1 MKRFKLFNLILSI
14 IVLSLSSTLIFAG
27 NVSGSMGN
35 DTTWTVSDNPTFVTG
50 AFIIPAGKT
59 LTIEPGVTVK
69 FNSGASLVVAGKI
82 VASGTYL
89 NSITFTSNSGSP
101 SPGDWNGIEFQSTTN
116 VGSTFN
122 YCIVLY
128 GGGGTN
134 ASNIYYKTGAF
145 SISLNHITSKY
156 SLNHG
161 VNVRASAPSIFK
173 STFSENI
180 GYGVLSEFGSFQLDS
195 SVVSNN
201 GNGIKVATNSA
212 PSILNSDINT
222 NSVGIA
228 IDNSAVPVIK
238 FNNISSNSIG
248 IQFSSLGAQQPVITS
263 NNLSGNTSFALKNTG
278 AQILN
283 AERNFWGSSSGPY
296 NSNLNPTGKGD
307 NVSNNVD
314 FQPWNNLSWPSSP
327 TNLPVVAV
335 SSIPAGT
342 TTWTADKV
350 YSVSGAQLNIGA
362 GKTLIIKPGTI
373 VKLTTGSYLYPNN
386 SGSLIANGTK
396 DSLIIF
402 TSIKDDSYGGD
413 SNNDGT
419 STGPNPGDWN
429 DINFYN
435 NGSNSS
441 LKNAIVKFA
450 GNANYSIRSETS
462 SPSLKNLFV
471 TNSKNDGFDI
481 YNSTVTADSVVVT
494 GNNRY
499 GINLSYNSTF
509 SLTNSTVSGNG
520 SHGLIVNNSGT
531 QRLALIDNSTISFNG
546 SIGIYGAN
554 GSGTQT
560 ISNNT
565 IEGNASWGIFSY
577 NPNGTNIIQ
586 NNTIKNNVESA
597 IGTSKANILNNILT
611 GNKYPIT
618 LNGSIDNT
626 YSGNTI
632 TGNTYNNTIGIYA
645 NSSYPI
651 RGHLTTNFPDQ
662 IPSKVY
668 TVITDIRL
676 NAADTLQIDPG
687 VILKFYKFTFE
698 DYGKLIAAGNEEN
711 PIVFTSYRDSQYGG
725 KTNLPTDNSLPAPAD
740 WERLYINGNSTNNGE
755 FTKLKN
761 VVFKYGTNGTVYLE
775 NTDLQKPIENVTV
788 KKSGSYGFY
797 LYYSSATLNSVTAD
811 SNGSHGIRLYG
822 DGNTEA
828 SITNS
833 IFTNNDYGMIAENT
847 SSFRLVS
854 NCIIEHNRN
863 NGLYVV
869 GGLIPQT
876 YYGNSFS
883 FNSGHGL
890 LTYSPSI
897 TASDLQFIGNTFE
910 GNLYEGVYSTRAKFI
925 DNTIKNNRYPI
936 AVWGRSGNI
945 FTDNNGVDGNVIT
958 GNTYNKTIALYA
970 DGSHPLSDTLTSKFP
985 VQIPSKVYT
994 AVSDLRVN
1002 NGTTFVI
1009 EPGTI
1014 IKFTDATE
1022 FDVYGKLVAKGTKQN
1037 PIVFTSY
1044 RDSFHGGKTNLVSDN
1059 NLPAPG
1065 NWRFLWFGSTAGQ
1078 SILENSLIKFG
1089 GSGSYSLGFESVNFL
1104 NPIKHVT
1111 VKKSSG
1117 NGIYF
1122 YYSKATIDSSLIDSC
1137 SNLGVRL
1144 YSGAYESEVNVKNSK
1159 ITNNGN
1165 IGLYAENISSFR
1177 EVSGNEIA
1185 FNKGSGIGVTNS
1197 NIPQSY
1203 VNNFIHHN
1211 QDHGLYSFTKND
1223 AIDTLILIAG
1233 NKIRDNGLTGILT
1246 SRALIIDDSIS
1257 GNRYPIGIYGQ
1268 ASKDG
1273 INADGNYYSGNIIK
1287 NNKFNNVISLQG
1299 NPSGKLGFSFP
1310 DNNQWVIAPRG
1321 DIQVLSGD
1329 SISIKPGTIFKFPVE
1344 YGSGQFRVDGKMKA
1358 VGTANNKI
1366 VFTSFNDDTYGGD
1379 TNADSVATVPAP
1391 GNWWG
1396 IYLYGAPNNNTKLK
1410 NVIVRYGGKSS
1421 SVNLD
1426 IEGNNASVD
1435 SCFFSYSSNYG
1446 IYLYASNSNL
1456 SYNEIHHN
1464 PQGVVAVQG
1473 SNPVLRFN
1481 NFHDNSTYGLNNST
1495 TNTIS
1500 AINNYWGDVTGP
1512 YMNQGADQNLSGLGN
1527 RVFMGS
1533 SGAIT
1538 YKPFLT
1544 TRSGVLV
1551 GDVTENGTITA
1562 FDASYVLQHV
1572 VELRTLTGTSLAA
1585 ADVSGDGSV
1594 SAYDASLIL
1603 QYAVGI
1609 ISGFPSLGKTS
1620 ASGAVTDLKI
1630 SKTDSQIELTL
1641 NLKDVQRIYGSE
1653 LNLKFNPKYL
1663 KPIDIISGSKVEGLS
1678 VLSNMTENKVK
1689 FAFAGS
1695 KSIESELTL
1704 VRVRFNLLKP
1714 ILSSG
1719 EEILSVE
1726 SFKLNEVEQ
1735 TDLLEKSDLSGSL
1748 LEIPTDF
1755 DISQNYPNP
1764 FNPATTIKYQ
1774 LPVDSK
1780 VNLTIYNMLGQKIVT
1795 LVDGNV
1801 PAGYQF
1807 AVWNGK
1813 DGSGKSIASGV
1824 YLYRIEITGNDG
1836 KQFATVKRM
1845 MMMK

>member
-1 MKRFKLFNLILSI
+1 MKNINFLKLIIILIMLPVHS
-14 IVLSLSSTLIFAG
+14 IFAG

-35 DTTWTVSDNPTFVTG
+35 DTTWSVSNNPTIVTG
-50 AFIIPAGKT
+50 TFTIPSGKT

-82 VASGTYL
+82 IASGVYL
-89 NSITFTSNSGSP
+89 NSITFTSNSASP
-101 SPGDWNGIEFQSTTN
+101 APGDWNGIEFQSTTN
-116 VGSTFN
+116 VGSTFT
-122 YCIVLY
+122 YCIVLF

-134 ASNIYYKTGAF
+134 ASNIYYKTGAY
-145 SISLNHITSKY
+145 SIGLDHVLSKY

-161 VNVRASAPSIFK
+161 VNVRASAPLIFK
-173 STFSENI
+173 SNFSENL
-180 GYGVLSEFGSFQLDS
+180 GFGVLSEFGSFQLDS
-195 SVVSNN
+195 SIVSNN
-201 GNGIKVATNSA
+201 GNGIKVATNSS
-212 PSILNSDINT
+212 PSILNSEISSNT
-222 NSVGIA
+222 IGIA
-228 IDNSAVPVIK
+228 IDNSANPVIK
-238 FNNISSNSIG
+238 FNDIISNTTG

-263 NNLSGNTSFALKNTG
+263 NNFNGNSSIALKNTG
-278 AQILN
+278 TQLLN
-283 AERNFWGSSSGPY
+283 AERNFWGSASGPY
-296 NSNLNPTGKGD
+296 NANLNPTGKGD
-307 NVSNNVD
+307 KVSNYVD
-314 FQPWNNLSWPSSP
+314 FQPWINQPWPNSP
-327 TNLPVVAV
+327 GKLPVVNV
-335 SSIPAGT
+335 STLPAGT
-342 TTWTADKV
+342 TIWTPDNV
-350 YSVSGAQLNIGA
+350 YVISGAQLNIGA

-373 VKLTTGSYLYPNN
+373 VKLTTGSYLYPNS
-386 SGSLIANGTK
+386 SGSLLANGTK

-413 SNNDGT
+413 SNNDG
-419 STGPNPGDWN
+419 SATGPNPGDWN
-429 DINFYN
+429 DINIYN
-435 NGSNSS
+435 NSTNSS
-441 LKNAIVKFA
+441 IKNALIKFA
-450 GNANYSIRSETS
+450 GNSSYSINVEISAPT
-462 SPSLKNLFV
+462 LKNLFIS
-471 TNSKNDGFDI
+471 NSKNDGIQI
-481 YNSTVTADSVVVT
+481 YNSTVSADSIVVT

-499 GINLSYNSTF
+499 GIYLAYNSTF

-520 SHGLIVNNSGT
+520 SHGFYVNNSGT
-531 QRLALIDNSTISFNG
+531 QRIALIDNSTISFNG

-560 ISNNT
+560 ISNNI

-577 NPNGTNIIQ
+577 NPNGTNVIQ
-586 NNTIKNNVESA
+586 SNMIKNNVESA
-597 IGTSKANILNNILT
+597 IGTSKANIIDNIIS

-632 TGNTYNNTIGIYA
+632 SGNTYNNTIAIYA

-651 RGHLTTNFPDQ
+651 KGHLTNDFPDQ

-687 VILKFYKFTFE
+687 VVLKFNKFTFE
-698 DYGKLIAAGNEEN
+698 DYGKLIAVGTVDK
-711 PIVFTSYRDSQYGG
+711 PIIFTSYRDASYGG
-725 KTNLPTDNSLPAPAD
+725 NTSLPTDNSLPAAAD

-761 VVFKYGTNGTVYLE
+761 VIFKYGTNGTVYLE
-775 NTDLQKPIENVTV
+775 NTDLINPIENVTV

-797 LYYSSATLNSVTAD
+797 LYYSSAILNSVTAD
-811 SNGSHGIRLYG
+811 SNNSHGIRLYG
-822 DGNTEA
+822 DINTEA
-828 SITNS
+828 TVTNS
-833 IFTNNDYGMIAENT
+833 VFTNNDYGMIAENQ

-854 NCIIEHNRN
+854 NSIIEHNRN
-863 NGLYVV
+863 NGLYVL
-869 GGLIPQT
+869 GGQIPQT

-883 FNSGHGL
+883 FNNGHGL

-897 TASDLQFIGNTFE
+897 AASDLQFIGNTFQ
-910 GNLYEGVYSTRAKFI
+910 GNLYEGLYSTRAKFI
-925 DNTIKNNRYPI
+925 DNIIKNNRYPI

-945 FTDNNGVDGNVIT
+945 YTDNNGVDGNQIT

-970 DGSHPLSDTLTSKFP
+970 DGSHPLSDTLSSKFP
-985 VQIPSKVYT
+985 IQIPSKVYT
-994 AVSDLRVN
+994 AISDLRVN
-1002 NGTTFVI
+1002 NGTAFVI

-1022 FDVYGKLVAKGTKQN
+1022 FDVYGKLVAKGTPQN

-1044 RDSFHGGKTNLVSDN
+1044 RDSFYGGKTNLNSDN

-1065 NWRFLWFGSTAGQ
+1065 NWRFLWFGSTSGQ
-1078 SILENSLIKFG
+1078 SILENSIIKFG
-1089 GSGSYSLGFESVNFL
+1089 GNGSYSLGFDNVTFVNPL
-1104 NPIKHVT
+1104 KRVA
-1111 VKKSSG
+1111 VRKSSG
-1117 NGIYF
+1117 NGMYF
-1122 YYSKATIDSSLIDSC
+1122 YYSKAIIDSSLIDSC
-1137 SNLGVRL
+1137 NNLGVRL
-1144 YSGAYESEVNVKNSK
+1144 YSGAYESEVNVRNSK

-1165 IGLYAENISSFR
+1165 VGLFAENLSSFR

-1185 FNKGSGIGVTNS
+1185 FNKGSGVGVSNS
-1197 NIPQSY
+1197 TIPQSY

-1211 QDHGLYSFTKND
+1211 QDHGIYSFTKND

-1233 NKIRDNGLTGILT
+1233 NKIKNNGLTGVLT

-1257 GNRYPIGIYGQ
+1257 GNRYPVGIYGQ
-1268 ASKDG
+1268 ASKSG
-1273 INADGNYYSGNIIK
+1273 TNANGNYYSGNVIS
-1287 NNKFNNVISLQG
+1287 NNTFNNVISMEG
-1299 NPSGKLGFSFP
+1299 NISGKIGYSFP
-1310 DNNQWVIAPRG
+1310 DNDQWVIAPRG
-1321 DIQVLSGD
+1321 DVRVLSGD
-1329 SISIKPGTIFKFPVE
+1329 SIGIKPGTILKFPVE
-1344 YGSGQFRVDGKMKA
+1344 FGSGQFRVDGKISA
-1358 VGTANNKI
+1358 VGTSNNKI

-1379 TNADSVATVPAP
+1379 TNADSVASVPAP

-1396 IYLYGAPNNNTKLK
+1396 IYLFGGQNNSSKLK
-1410 NVIVRYGGKSS
+1410 NVIVRYGGRSS

-1426 IEGNNASVD
+1426 IESNNASVD

-1446 IYLYASNSNL
+1446 IYLYASNSTL
-1456 SYNEIHHN
+1456 AYNEIHHN
-1464 PQGVVAVQG
+1464 LQGVVAVQG
-1473 SNPVLRFN
+1473 SNPILRFN

-1495 TNTIS
+1495 ANTIS

-1533 SGAIT
+1533 TGPIT

-1603 QYAVGI
+1603 QYAVGM
-1609 ISGFPSLGKTS
+1609 ISGFPSLGKVS
-1620 ASGAVTDLKI
+1620 ATNAIADLKI
-1630 SKTDSQIELTL
+1630 SKTSSQIELTL
-1641 NLKDVQRIYGSE
+1641 NLKDVQRIFGSE

-1663 KPIDIISGSKVEGLS
+1663 KPIEIVSGSKVEGLS
-1678 VLSNMTENKVK
+1678 VLSNMTEDKVK
-1689 FAFAGS
+1689 FAVAGS
-1695 KSIESELTL
+1695 KSIEQELTL
-1704 VRVRFNLLKP
+1704 VRVRFELLKP
-1714 ILSSG
+1714 IFSAS
-1719 EEILSVE
+1719 EDILTIE
-1726 SFKLNEVEQ
+1726 SFKLNESEQ

-1748 LEIPTDF
+1748 LEMPTDF

-1764 FNPATTIKYQ
+1764 FNPTTTIKYQ

-1795 LVDGNV
+1795 LVDGNI

-1807 AVWNGK
+1807 AQWNGK